1 MSRELAVVVD
11 CGSTNISVSV
21 IDAHGDVVAVASRP
35 NRAHPQPGGEGWR
48 VWDLEEIWGKACE
61 CCREV
66 CSEVDGEDI
75 RTVTVCTFGADG
87 APLNPDGSLAY
98 PPICWQDART
108 EGMAGDFG
116 RYMDPLEAYL
126 ETGYPPIRF
135 NTLLRWIWLRENEPE
150 VLEGTQW
157 LMMPG
162 LISFLLSGE
171 CSVDP
176 TSAGT
181 TMAVDM
187 ACRRW
192 SERML
197 KLAGLSEDFFPPWA
211 EPGKIVGRVTRKAS
225 EATGLPE
232 GTPVVAAGHDT
243 QFAAVGSGAGPEE
256 MILSS
261 GTWEILML
269 RTDKFS
275 PSGSSYEDGVLY
287 ELDAQPGLWN
297 PQLLMMGSA
306 VLEWVRRRFYGGDV
320 GYDAMIEEAKG
331 IGPGSD
337 GLLLLPSFVPET
349 GPTRRHGTRGTV
361 LGLSLDVDRGHFY
374 RAALEGLSFQLRHAL
389 EVLERAT
396 GFRAEGVRVVGGGS
410 KNSLWNRIRADVLGL
425 PVSTLLQEEATTL
438 GAAIFAFLG
447 AGVFSSVEEAR
458 EAMLRPGP
466 VYEPSEDRE
475 TYEELYRKYR
485 EVPEVLEGVYRGWTQ
500 C

>member
-1 MSRELAVVVD
+1 
-11 CGSTNISVSV
+11 
-21 IDAHGDVVAVASRP
+21 
-35 NRAHPQPGGEGWR
+35 
-48 VWDLEEIWGKACE
+48 
-61 CCREV
+61 
-66 CSEVDGEDI
+66 
-75 RTVTVCTFGADG
+75 
-87 APLNPDGSLAY
+87 
-98 PPICWQDART
+98 
-108 EGMAGDFG
+108 
-116 RYMDPLEAYL
+116 
-126 ETGYPPIRF
+126 
-135 NTLLRWIWLRENEPE
+135 
-150 VLEGTQW
+150 
-157 LMMPG
+157 MMPG

-171 CSVDP
+171 LSVDP

-187 ACRRW
+187 SRRAW
-192 SERML
+192 SGRML
-197 KLAGLSEDFFPPWA
+197 KLAGLSEEFFPTWA
-211 EPGKIVGRVTRKAS
+211 EPGEVIGMVTGAS
-225 EATGLPE
+225 ADATGIPE
-232 GTPVVAAGHDT
+232 GTPVVASGHDT
-243 QFAAVGSGAGPEE
+243 QFAAVGSGAGPGE

-269 RTDKFS
+269 RADSFS
-275 PSGSSYEDGVLY
+275 PSISSYEDGVLY
-287 ELDAQPGLWN
+287 ELDAQPGLWD

-306 VLEWVRRRFYGGDV
+306 VLEWVRRRFYGSDV
-320 GYDAMIEEAKG
+320 GYDAMIGEAEG
-331 IGPGSD
+331 IAPGSD

-349 GPTRRHGTRGTV
+349 GPTRRHGTKGTV

-374 RAALEGLSFQLRHAL
+374 RAALEGLSFQLRHAV
-389 EVLERAT
+389 EVLEGAT

-410 KNSLWNRIRADVLGL
+410 KNPLWNRIRADVLGL